1 MYRVFTVSTKTW
13 GDRVELD
20 VISAP
25 WGGAMNAGTSGSV
38 TLNLADPGVA
48 EVAGLND
55 LYPGTR
61 CIVIEYAG
69 VVLDAGIIWEADY
82 DRDTMKL
89 SVSYEHPV
97 WSLLALR
104 LISEIRDQNI
114 VTWKKIYTGLSYRT
128 MVKRL
133 VTLATTG
140 TARTLP
146 LVLPADVA
154 GSVSRTYY
162 GYNTDVALDA
172 IREIMDQDTGPDV
185 DFRPRWKSDG
195 TLEFVMRCGD
205 LTAGTVEVDF
215 TADDPGARGLGIK
228 TSARELATQ
237 VFAVGEGSGL
247 KMKVRESQSANIA
260 DYPQMEHIEQFKNI
274 KDTADLYQAAASELV
289 SRNGTVR
296 QLRCEL
302 DLRSDAWDVSML
314 QPGMVLRWYIRD
326 DPYFVNGWRE
336 WEVLKYSG
344 DSNTH
349 WVKLEFFEKGG

>member
-20 VISAP
+20 VSSAP
-25 WGGAMNAGTSGSV
+25 WGGAMNMSTSGST
-38 TLNLADPGVA
+38 TLNLADPDVA
-48 EVAGLND
+48 EVAGLDD

-61 CIVIEYAG
+61 CLVVEYDG

-82 DRDTMKL
+82 DRDTKKL
-89 SVSYEHPV
+89 TIQHEHPV

-104 LISEIRDQNI
+104 LISEVRDQNI
-114 VTWKKIYTGLSYRT
+114 VSWKKIISGVSYRT

-133 VTLATTG
+133 VALATTG
-140 TARTLP
+140 AARTLP
-146 LVLPADVA
+146 IVFPADVSGTVA
-154 GSVSRTYY
+154 RTYY

-172 IREIMDQDTGPDV
+172 IKEIMDQDAGPDL

-205 LTAGTVEVDF
+205 LTAGTVEIDF

-260 DYPQMEHIEQFKNI
+260 DFPQMEHIEQFKNI
-274 KDTADLYQAAASELV
+274 KNTADLYQAAASELV
-289 SRNGTVR
+289 ARNGTTR

-302 DLRSDAWDVSML
+302 DLRSDAWDASML

-326 DPYFVNGWRE
+326 DPYFVTGWRE

-344 DSNTH
+344 NTDSH

>member
-20 VISAP
+20 VSSAS
-25 WGGAMNAGTSGSV
+25 WASAMNAESSGSASLV
-38 TLNLADPGVA
+38 LSDPDVA
-48 EVAGLND
+48 EVASLDD
-55 LYPGTR
+55 LYPGQR
-61 CIVIEYAG
+61 ALVIEFKG
-69 VVLDAGIIWEADY
+69 VVLYAGIIWEADY
-82 DRDTMKL
+82 DQDTQTLKVDH
-89 SVSYEHPV
+89 SDVV
-97 WSLLALR
+97 WSLLDLR

-114 VTWKKIYTGLSYRT
+114 VAWKKIYTGLSYRT
-128 MVKRL
+128 IVKRL

-146 LVLPADVA
+146 IVFPADVA

-172 IREIMDQDTGPDV
+172 IREIMDQDTGPDL

-237 VFAVGEGSGL
+237 VFAIGEGSGL

-260 DYPQMEHIEQFKNI
+260 DYPQMERVEQFKNI
-274 KDTADLYQAAASELV
+274 KDTTDLYQAAASELV
-289 SRNGTVR
+289 SRNGAVR

-302 DLRSDAWDVSML
+302 DLGSDAWNISML

-326 DPYFVNGWRE
+326 DPYFVTGWRE

-344 DSNTH
+344 NVESD
-349 WVKLEFFEKGG
+349 WVQLEFFEKGG